1 MLCSGKLPV
10 ANKFLDKRGTGGI
23 KVFRRKFFVPQGR
36 FFFAREPYCVV
47 FQKNSCSGIDYG
59 LERVVSSLPWKDFLS
74 QSAESFIGENFCAVF
89 QKISRSEK
97 LYG

>member
-36 FFFAREPYCVV
+36 IF
-47 FQKNSCSGIDYG
+47 
-59 LERVVSSLPWKDFLS
+59 S
-74 QSAESFIGENFCAVF
+74 QGNPIVLCFRKILAAE
-89 QKISRSEK
+89 
-97 LYG
+97 